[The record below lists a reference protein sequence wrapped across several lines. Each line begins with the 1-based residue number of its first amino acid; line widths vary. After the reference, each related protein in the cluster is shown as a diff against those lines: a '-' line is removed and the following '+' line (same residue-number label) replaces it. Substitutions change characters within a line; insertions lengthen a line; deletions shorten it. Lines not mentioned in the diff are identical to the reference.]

1 MSDNP
6 LATFTVPIF
15 LEKRRKEE
23 EEEHNKNVVY
33 QAEQIQKNIQA
44 AKLSKG
50 YVYLPAGTLINNI
63 YPENLKHLKNN
74 GFRVWSITETT
85 PEHIRDFLFITWDCD
100 DFKKYYDEYI
110 KICQKHDLFLKRSYK
125 EVI

>member
-15 LEKRRKEE
+15 LEKRREEEKEE
-23 EEEHNKNVVY
+23 YNRNVVY
-33 QAEQIQKNIQA
+33 QAGQIQKNIQA

-50 YVYLPAGTLINNI
+50 YVVLPGTITDI

-110 KICQKHDLFLKRSYK
+110 KIFHKQDLFLKRSYK